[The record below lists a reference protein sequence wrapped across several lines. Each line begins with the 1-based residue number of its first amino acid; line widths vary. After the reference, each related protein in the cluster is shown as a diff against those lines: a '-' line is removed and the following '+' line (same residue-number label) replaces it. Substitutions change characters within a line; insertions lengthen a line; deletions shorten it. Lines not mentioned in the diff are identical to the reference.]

1 MYREAEILNIV
12 LTDYKTVFDSEDM
25 FDVFRQFGNVTLY
38 ESTSPDEAAE
48 RIKNADIVICNKT
61 IISAEVMKNACNL
74 KYIGLFATGYNNI
87 DIEYTKQNN
96 ITVCNAGSYSTN
108 AVAQHTFALI
118 LNHFSKVSE
127 YNNFVNDGGW
137 KRSKVFSPFEYST
150 HEIYGKTIG
159 IIGYGSIGKA
169 VAKIADAFGMNILV
183 STRTPQT
190 DTKVKFVS
198 IDELYEKS
206 DIVTV
211 HCPLNEQSALMF
223 NSESFA
229 KFKKGAFFINT
240 ARGGVVDE
248 QALKDALENKILS
261 AAAIDTITYE
271 PMREDCVLYGVKN
284 LVITPHI
291 AWASDETRQRLLGIV
306 IDNISNFINGT
317 PTNKIN

>member
-1 MYREAEILNIV
+1 MVIV
-12 LTDYKTVFDSEDM
+12 LTDYKTVSDKKEM
-25 FDVFRQFGNVTLY
+25 FDIFGKFGDVVLY
-38 ESTSPDEAAE
+38 GMTSPDETAE
-48 RIKNADIVICNKT
+48 RIKDADMVICNKT
-61 IISAEVMKNACNL
+61 PITAEVMEKAKNL

-87 DIEYTKQNN
+87 DIEYAKEHN

-108 AVAQHTFALI
+108 AVVQHTFALI
-118 LNHFSKVSE
+118 LDYFSKVGK
-127 YNNFVNDGGW
+127 YNDFVQEGGW
-137 KRSKVFSPFEYST
+137 KRSSLFSPIEFPTY
-150 HEIYGKTIG
+150 EIAGKTIG

-169 VAKIADAFGMNILV
+169 VAKVADAFGMNILV

-190 DTKVKFVS
+190 DTKVKFVGT
-198 IDELYEKS
+198 DELYAQS

-223 NSESFA
+223 NSESFS

-248 QALKDALENKILS
+248 QALKDALENGTLS

-271 PMREDCVLYGVKN
+271 PMREDCVLCGVKN

-291 AWASDETRQRLLGIV
+291 AWAPEETRKRLVDIV
-306 IDNISNFINGT
+306 IKNIENFIGGK
-317 PTNKIN
+317 PTNKVN

>member
-1 MYREAEILNIV
+1 MNIV